1 MNLAFPY
8 GFDSTGH
15 TAQTDLLTHIRDMIL
30 QILFTAPGERVNRPT
45 FGSGTA
51 QLVFEPNSDVLAA
64 IQQQAIQAGL
74 QQWLSDLIRVQSVT
88 VTADEATLQVTV
100 VYTVIASQQQLT
112 EQFVYGSGAGAGG
125 S

>member
-1 MNLAFPY
+1 MNIAFPY
-8 GFDSTGH
+8 AFDTTGH
-15 TAQTDLLTHIRDMIL
+15 TAQTDPLTHVGDMIE

-64 IQQQAIQAGL
+64 AQQQAIQAGL

-88 VTADEATLQVTV
+88 VTAQEGQEATLIVTV
-100 VYTVIASQQQLT
+100 VYSLLQGQQQQT
-112 EQFVYGSGAGAGG
+112 QRFVYGSPR
-125 S
+125 